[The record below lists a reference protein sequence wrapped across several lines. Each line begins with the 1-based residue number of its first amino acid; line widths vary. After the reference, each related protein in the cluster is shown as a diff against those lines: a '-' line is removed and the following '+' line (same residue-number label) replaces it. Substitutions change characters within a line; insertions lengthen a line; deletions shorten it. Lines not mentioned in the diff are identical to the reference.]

1 MTQTA
6 GASDLPATI
15 RLVSVDASGRWLAAG
30 WMDIRR
36 APGVSLGYGAAFAIV
51 SLALAIG
58 LLALDLGS
66 LILPLAGG
74 FVLMAPLL
82 AIGFYDISR
91 RLESGER
98 PSAGAVA
105 RASSAGFAQVGA
117 MGAVLMLVFLVWT
130 LLALVL
136 FVLFYGQSPP
146 PLDRFVEEI
155 LFSVRGGLFLALGT
169 AVGAVIATL
178 AFTIS
183 AFSFPMLLDR
193 PVDVVTAI
201 LVSARAVRANW
212 RVMFGWA
219 ALIVLLTGVGFVTL
233 FLGLAVV
240 MPLLGHASW
249 HAYRDVI
256 EPR

>member
-1 MTQTA
+1 
-6 GASDLPATI
+6 
-15 RLVSVDASGRWLAAG
+15 
-30 WMDIRR
+30 
-36 APGVSLGYGAAFAIV
+36 
-51 SLALAIG
+51 
-58 LLALDLGS
+58 
-66 LILPLAGG
+66 
-74 FVLMAPLL
+74 MAPLL

-91 RLESGER
+91 RIEAGEA
-98 PSAGAVA
+98 PTAGGVA
-105 RASSAGFAQVGA
+105 RASSASFGQVGA
-117 MGAVLMLVFLVWT
+117 MGAVLMMVFFVWT

-136 FVLFYGQSPP
+136 FALFYGQSPP
-146 PLDRFVEEI
+146 PFDRFVEDI
-155 LFSVRGGLFLALGT
+155 VFSVRGATFLALGT

-178 AFTIS
+178 AFAIS
-183 AFSFPMLLDR
+183 AFSFPLLLDR

-201 LVSARAVRANW
+201 VVSIVAVRANW

-240 MPLLGHASW
+240 MPLLGYASW

>member
-1 MTQTA
+1 MTQTV

-30 WMDIRR
+30 WMDVRR

-82 AIGFYDISR
+82 AIVFYDISR

-105 RASSAGFAQVGA
+105 RASSAGFAQVSA

-155 LFSVRGGLFLALGT
+155 LFSVRGGVFLA
-169 AVGAVIATL
+169 
-178 AFTIS
+178 
-183 AFSFPMLLDR
+183 LDR

-201 LVSARAVRANW
+201 LVSARAVRVNW

-219 ALIVLLTGVGFVTL
+219 ALIVLLTGAGFVTL

-256 EPR
+256 EPH

>member
-1 MTQTA
+1 MIEA
-6 GASDLPATI
+6 PHDLPATI
-15 RLVSVDASGRWLAAG
+15 RLVPVDASGRWLAAG

-36 APGVSLGYGAAFAIV
+36 APALSLGYGALFVVA
-51 SLALAIG
+51 SLAFSFGLAV
-58 LLALDLGS
+58 LDLGS
-66 LILPLAGG
+66 LILPLLGG

-91 RLESGER
+91 RIEAGEA
-98 PSAGAVA
+98 PTAGGVA
-105 RASSAGFAQVGA
+105 RASSASFGQVGA
-117 MGAVLMLVFLVWT
+117 MGAVLMMVFFVWT

-136 FVLFYGQSPP
+136 FALFYGQSPP
-146 PLDRFVEEI
+146 PFDRFVEDI
-155 LFSVRGGLFLALGT
+155 VFSVRGATFLALGT

-178 AFTIS
+178 AFAIS
-183 AFSFPMLLDR
+183 AFSFPLLLDR

-201 LVSARAVRANW
+201 VVSIVAVRANW

-240 MPLLGHASW
+240 MPLLGYASW

>member
-1 MTQTA
+1 MTQTV

-30 WMDIRR
+30 WMDVRR

-66 LILPLAGG
+66 LILPLAGW

-82 AIGFYDISR
+82 AIVFYDISR

-105 RASSAGFAQVGA
+105 RASSAGFAQVSA

-155 LFSVRGGLFLALGT
+155 LFSVRGGVFLA
-169 AVGAVIATL
+169 
-178 AFTIS
+178 
-183 AFSFPMLLDR
+183 LDR

-201 LVSARAVRANW
+201 LVSARAVRVNW

-219 ALIVLLTGVGFVTL
+219 ALIVLLTGAGFVTL

-256 EPR
+256 EPH